1 MRSLL
6 KPLVLGMALS
16 TALVG
21 CTSLTEQANTAPS
34 YEEQKQ
40 INDLV
45 QTGMYYYWNGG
56 DLKKVEREFFKGI
69 TLKGKFDVVEASFE
83 QASELA
89 PDRLDLRF
97 GIASTQIIQSKVE
110 DAIQTYEDI
119 LEMDPENFDAGI
131 LAAAYKKVSGDRDG
145 YETIMAD
152 LGHRYPEQTADYL
165 NAFERTDTFMA
176 TELNTKASFNRHH
189 NHTIVTLGYAL
200 SPEGE
205 MRQPL
210 IDRLEQTLAAATR
223 NPEATIIVS
232 GGVPNG
238 GVTESFLMKQWL
250 VEKGVSADRVYM
262 DDKAKDTVG
271 NALYSTEIMKDI
283 GTEHV
288 TLISSASH
296 MRRALSIFAE
306 VADREHVDISFDNLV
321 AMDFDSM
328 DEAMTLSA
336 NESLVI
342 YRDMLRGSGIW
353 AYPGLQI

>member
-21 CTSLTEQANTAPS
+21 CTSLTEQPASTPS
-34 YEEQKQ
+34 FEQQKQ

-56 DLKKVEREFFKGI
+56 DLKKVEQEFFKGI

-89 PDRLDLRF
+89 PNRLDLRF
-97 GIASTQIIQSKVE
+97 GIASTQIIQSKVD
-110 DAIQTYEDI
+110 DAIKTYESI
-119 LEMDPENFDAGI
+119 LELDPENFDAGI
-131 LAAAYKKVSGDRDG
+131 LAAAYKKVSGDMEG
-145 YETIMAD
+145 YKAEMAD
-152 LGHRYPEQTADYL
+152 LGQRYPEQTADYL
-165 NAFERTDTFMA
+165 STFERTDTFMA
-176 TELNTKASFNRHH
+176 TELNTKASTSKEK

-210 IDRLEQTLAAATR
+210 IDRLEQTLAAATK
-223 NPEATIIVS
+223 NPEATVIVS

-250 VEKGVSADRVYM
+250 VEKGVAADRIYM

-271 NALYSTEIMKDI
+271 NAIYSTEIMKEL

-306 VADREHVDISFDNLV
+306 VADRENAEISFDNLV
-321 AMDFDSM
+321 AMDFDTM
-328 DEAMTLSA
+328 EEAMTVSA